1 MKVYSVIRIVR
12 LDLSQTYFWKGVSK
26 MVLGDIVLQKMKEA
40 KGEMVEKES
49 VFELDESGMYLSSVD
64 LVSYQTI
71 KAHLANLIG
80 LLEYDEIR
88 GSNAVSTFISEVID
102 TDIGDVF
109 YRLVEHRN
117 TFPKVWELYDYIES
131 KKGEL

>member
-1 MKVYSVIRIVR
+1 
-12 LDLSQTYFWKGVSK
+12 

-64 LVSYQTI
+64 LVSYQMI

-88 GSNAVSTFISEVID
+88 GSNAVSTFISEVVD

-117 TFPKVWELYDYIES
+117 IFPKVWELYNYIES